1 MITYA
6 LDTNII
12 SYLLKGDKA
21 IVNQYRQAGKK
32 GSDFV
37 LPPIVYYEV
46 KRWFLETGATDKK
59 IAFDKLCEVIPLGE
73 LTQEILDT
81 SAAIYVKM
89 RKAGK
94 PMGDADIIIA
104 AFCLVNNYTLVTN
117 NTRHFE
123 GIDGLKLVNWKI
135 I

>member
-21 IVNQYRQAGKK
+21 IINQYRQAGIN
-32 GSDFV
+32 GSDFI
-37 LPPIVYYEV
+37 LPPIVYYEA
-46 KRWFLETGATDKK
+46 KRWFLETGAIDKK
-59 IAFDKLCEVIPLGE
+59 IAFDKLCEVIPLGV
-73 LTQEILDT
+73 LTQEIFDT
-81 SAAIYVKM
+81 AAIIYVEM
-89 RKAGK
+89 RRAGK

-123 GIDGLKLVNWKI
+123 GVNELKLVNWKI